1 MYIKHFLE
9 YYRKLGFKKIFLYD
23 NNDIN
28 DEKFEDVIK
37 NEIKS
42 GFVSIINYRGFRGN
56 GKTGSQQMNAY
67 YDCYKKNNLFY
78 DWIAFFDVDEYL
90 VLYKD
95 KNIQKFLTSSRYKNC
110 EIIRYNNQLEFEDK
124 PLIDRFIEKI
134 EINSSINTFCKIM
147 VRGNLANYNN
157 RKIRNP
163 HVIFHTKKLCDSSGN
178 IKYGFFLKPPVYEYA
193 SLNHYHTKSI
203 REYCQKIK
211 KGDVYYNITLS
222 RNKINKY
229 NLHFFKY
236 NIKTKEKIA
245 IFNKEFNLT
254 KI

>member
-1 MYIKHFLE
+1 MYIKYFLE

-56 GKTGSQQMNAY
+56 GKVGAQQMNAY

-110 EIIRYNNQLEFEDK
+110 EIIRY
-124 PLIDRFIEKI
+124 
-134 EINSSINTFCKIM
+134 
-147 VRGNLANYNN
+147 
-157 RKIRNP
+157 
-163 HVIFHTKKLCDSSGN
+163 KKL
-178 IKYGFFLKPPVYEYA
+178 IL
-193 SLNHYHTKSI
+193 L
-203 REYCQKIK
+203 
-211 KGDVYYNITLS
+211 
-222 RNKINKY
+222 
-229 NLHFFKY
+229 
-236 NIKTKEKIA
+236 
-245 IFNKEFNLT
+245 
-254 KI
+254 